1 MKALGEQ
8 VFHRKLAGNSIND
21 WPFLNFD
28 FQCWVETC
36 FVSLDLHLFV
46 QIHVYLLTNMDY
58 GLLMSALIRAFAVL
72 VSAAVFLF

>member
-1 MKALGEQ
+1 MKALGQ
-8 VFHRKLAGNSIND
+8 TSISQNLAGNSIND
-21 WPFLNFD
+21 WPFLNFE